1 MKEIQGM
8 QQSTKGCEIC
18 QLERKDDSY
27 KNDDLDLNA
36 SVCAPPEDDQ
46 PVGVGENDHSSEKRG
61 NHQQDLGQIQTPS
74 TDKN

>member
-1 MKEIQGM
+1 M
-8 QQSTKGCEIC
+8 QVC
-18 QLERKDDSY
+18 
-27 KNDDLDLNA
+27 
-36 SVCAPPEDDQ
+36 VCAPPEDDQ